1 MGKVT
6 GFMEYARRDRAY
18 EPVDRRL
25 RSWREFTLPL
35 PDDELAL
42 QGARCMDCGIPFCH
56 QGCPVDNIIPEWND
70 LVYRRD
76 WRAALEVLHST
87 NNFPEF
93 TGRICPAPCE
103 QACVLAINDDP
114 VTIKTIECA
123 IIDRGWEEGWVA
135 PEPPTQRSGK
145 RVAVVGS
152 GPAGMACA
160 QQLARAGHEVVL
172 FEKETRIGGLMR
184 YGIPDFKFEKFRIDR
199 RIEQMRAEGVEFRT
213 GVHVGVDLPARDL
226 VAAHDAVV
234 LAGGAEEPRDLAV
247 PGREL
252 EGIHFAMPFLVQQN
266 KRNAGDAAPAD
277 EAQGAILA
285 TGRNVVV
292 IGGGDTGSDCIG
304 TANRQRAAS
313 VTSLEI
319 LPRPPEQPDI
329 DTTWPYWPLK
339 LWTSSSHE
347 EGGLR
352 DWSVSTRAFLGDERG
367 RVRAMSCVRV
377 EWREGDDG
385 RMNLAELPG
394 SEFEIETD
402 LVLLAMGFVH
412 PVHRGMLEELGID
425 RDERGNVKAD
435 TDGYRASDPKIF
447 TAGDMRRG
455 QSLVVWA
462 IREGRQCARAVD
474 EYLMGDSELPR

>member
-103 QACVLAINDDP
+103 QACVLAINDEP

-123 IIDRGWEEGWVA
+123 IIDRGWEEGWVV
-135 PEPPTQRSGK
+135 PEPPAQRSGK
-145 RVAVVGS
+145 RVAIVGS

-199 RIEQMRAEGVEFRT
+199 RIEQMRAEGVEFRA
-213 GVHVGVDLPARDL
+213 GVHVGVDMPARDL

-234 LAGGAEEPRDLAV
+234 LAGGAEEPRDLEV
-247 PGREL
+247 PGRNL

-266 KRNAGDAAPAD
+266 KRNAGDAVPAD
-277 EAQGAILA
+277 EAHGAILA

-385 RMNLAELPG
+385 RMNLAEVPG
-394 SEFEIETD
+394 SEFEIETE

-412 PVHRGMLEELGID
+412 PVHRGMLEELGVD